1 MIGDIFFW
9 IIFGAIVG
17 WIASILT
24 GRRSQMGCLTNIVV
38 GVIGAFLGG
47 WIWRFFGEASVTGF
61 NFSSF
66 LVAIIGAVVLLI
78 ILGFFQG
85 RRR

>member
-9 IIFGAIVG
+9 VIFGAIVG

-38 GVIGAFLGG
+38 GVVGAFLGG
-47 WIWRFFGEASVTGF
+47 WIWSFIGTATVTGF
-61 NFSSF
+61 NFMSF
-66 LVAIIGAVVLLI
+66 VVAILGAVALL
-78 ILGFFQG
+78 LVVGFIQG
-85 RRR
+85 RR

>member
-9 IIFGAIVG
+9 IIFGAIAG

-38 GVIGAFLGG
+38 GIAGAIIGG
-47 WIWRFFGEASVTGF
+47 WIWSFFGDASVTGF
-61 NFSSF
+61 NFQSF
-66 LVAIIGAVVLLI
+66 LVAIVGAVVLLLV
-78 ILGFFQG
+78 LGLFQRG
-85 RRR
+85 RK

>member
-1 MIGDIFFW
+1 MLGDLFFW

-38 GVIGAFLGG
+38 GIIGSMLGG
-47 WIWRFFGEASVTGF
+47 WLWSFIGDASVTGF
-61 NFSSF
+61 NFMSF
-66 LVAIIGAVVLLI
+66 VVGILGAVVLLLVVGLI
-78 ILGFFQG
+78 QG
-85 RRR
+85 RR

>member
-38 GVIGAFLGG
+38 GVVGAFLGG
-47 WIWRFFGEASVTGF
+47 WIWSFFGTATVTGF
-61 NFSSF
+61 NIMSF
-66 LVAIIGAVVLLI
+66 VVAILGAVVLL
-78 ILGFFQG
+78 LVVGFIQG
-85 RRR
+85 RR